1 MGHSHPFSYSYL
13 GCSAIPQ
20 RAQHWREDNVLR
32 SCDEIGTI
40 CSNIKWRF
48 PEIGVP
54 PIIQNQTT
62 LVLKPMVLGYPHFRK
77 PPNGPETG
85 GNSMAN
91 HHLLIITKGLV
102 ELMGN
107 QQHHSYECL
116 PPKIKHHPQQKHGK
130 SKG

>member
-13 GCSAIPQ
+13 GCSAIPR

-32 SCDEIGTI
+32 SCDEIGMI

-62 LVLKPMVLGYPHFRK
+62 LVLKPMVLGYPIL
-77 PPNGPETG
+77 
-85 GNSMAN
+85 GNLQMG
-91 HHLLIITKGLV
+91 LKLEGIRWLIIIYSSL
-102 ELMGN
+102 LRD
-107 QQHHSYECL
+107 
-116 PPKIKHHPQQKHGK
+116 
-130 SKG
+130 

>member
-62 LVLKPMVLGYPHFRK
+62 LVLKPMVLGYPHFRT
-77 PPNGPETG
+77 PNGPETG

-116 PPKIKHHPQQKHGK
+116 PPKIKHHPPQKHGK